1 VGERFAIYRSLL
13 TASVRSQ
20 LAYPVSFAL
29 QCAALALIQL
39 QNMVV
44 ILVLFSRVGE
54 MGGFSRQEVLLIYSL
69 AGISFGLADLL
80 VGPLDRLG
88 QLVRTGTLDA
98 LLLRPLSAMAQICA
112 SDFALRQLGR
122 IATGLVVLGY
132 VLATSEISWTPL
144 RVAVLLITPLTGLV
158 LLGAIWVAASATTF
172 WLVESQELPNAVTY
186 GSGLFT
192 SYPVSIFSGWLLRLM
207 AFVVPGAFVAY
218 YPALAILGKPDPLG
232 LPPVLQYS
240 APLVAVLAAGV
251 AALIW
256 RAGLRHYVGAGS

>member
-1 VGERFAIYRSLL
+1 MGEHLVVYRSLL
-13 TASVRSQ
+13 AASVRSQ
-20 LAYPVSFAL
+20 LAYPTSFAL

-44 ILVLFSRVGE
+44 VLVLFSRVGE
-54 MGGFSRQEVLLIYSL
+54 MGGFTRQEVLLIYSL

-80 VGPLDRLG
+80 VGPLDKLS

-98 LLLRPLSAMAQICA
+98 LLLRPLSVMAQICA
-112 SDFALRQLGR
+112 SDFALRQLGKV
-122 IATGLVVLGY
+122 ITALAILGY
-132 VLATSEISWTPL
+132 VLATSDISWTPL

-158 LLGAIWVAASATTF
+158 LFGAIWVAASATTF
-172 WLVESQELPNAVTY
+172 WLVEGQELPNAVTY
-186 GSGLFT
+186 GSGMFT

-251 AALIW
+251 AALVW
-256 RAGLRHYVGAGS
+256 RAGLRHYVGTGS

>member
-1 VGERFAIYRSLL
+1 VGERLAVYRSLVV
-13 TASVRSQ
+13 ASVRSQ
-20 LAYPVSFAL
+20 LAYPTSFAL
-29 QCAALALIQL
+29 QCAAQALVQL
-39 QNMVV
+39 EDMVV

-54 MGGFSRQEVLLIYSL
+54 MGGFTRQEVLLIFGL
-69 AGISFGLADLL
+69 AGISFGLADMLI
-80 VGPLDRLG
+80 GSLDKVG

-98 LLLRPLSAMAQICA
+98 LLLRPLSAMAQICV
-112 SDFALRQLGR
+112 SDFALRRLGK
-122 IATGLVVLGY
+122 IGTALAVLGY
-132 VLATSEISWTPL
+132 VLATTDICWTPL

-172 WLVESQELPNAVTY
+172 WLVEGSELPNTVTY
-186 GSGLFT
+186 GSGMFT

-232 LPPVLQYS
+232 LPPMLQYS
-240 APLVAVLAAGV
+240 APLVAVFAAGV
-251 AALIW
+251 AALAW

>member
-1 VGERFAIYRSLL
+1 MGELL
-13 TASVRSQ
+13 TVYRGLVLASVRSQ
-20 LAYPVSFAL
+20 LAYPASFAL
-29 QCAALALIQL
+29 QCAAQALVQL
-39 QNMVV
+39 EDMVV
-44 ILVLFSRVGE
+44 IVVLFSRVGA
-54 MGGFSRQEVLLIYSL
+54 MGGFTRQEVLLIFGL

-80 VGPLDRLG
+80 VGSLDTVS

-98 LLLRPLSAMAQICA
+98 LLLRPLPAMTQICA
-112 SDFALRQLGR
+112 SDFALRRLGKVGTSL
-122 IATGLVVLGY
+122 AVLGY
-132 VLATSEISWTPL
+132 VLVTSDIGWTPL

-158 LLGAIWVAASATTF
+158 LLAAIWVAATATTF
-172 WLVESQELPNAVTY
+172 WLVESQELPNTVTY
-186 GSGLFT
+186 GSGMFT
-192 SYPVSIFSGWLLRLM
+192 SYPVSVFSGWLLRLM

-251 AALIW
+251 AALVW

>member
-1 VGERFAIYRSLL
+1 VGEHFTVYRSLL
-13 TASVRSQ
+13 AASVRSQ
-20 LAYPVSFAL
+20 LAYPASFTL
-29 QCAALALIQL
+29 QCAAQALLQL

-54 MGGFSRQEVLLIYSL
+54 MGGFTRQEALLIFSL
-69 AGISFGLADLL
+69 AGISFGLADML
-80 VGPLDRLG
+80 VGSLDQLG
-88 QLVRTGTLDA
+88 RLVRTGTLDA
-98 LLLRPLSAMAQICA
+98 LLLRPLPAMTQICA
-112 SDFALRQLGR
+112 SDFALRRVGTVGTAL
-122 IATGLVVLGY
+122 AVLGY
-132 VLATSEISWTPL
+132 VLATSDISWTPL

-158 LLGAIWVAASATTF
+158 LLGAVWVAASATTF
-172 WLVESQELPNAVTY
+172 WLVEGQELPNAVTY

-251 AALIW
+251 AALAW
-256 RAGLRHYVGAGS
+256 RAGLRHYVGTGS